1 MTHCS
6 RELGALIVSQ
16 SFSSLASDMLSW
28 ALKKQLSFAKP
39 SVLIGVSGRQW
50 LVAAPSATSQV

>member
-1 MTHCS
+1 M
-6 RELGALIVSQ
+6 LGALIVRQ

-28 ALKKQLSFAKP
+28 ALKKQLYFAKP